1 MGKEFTLIADLADA
15 VAFDEDHLM
24 IAVHSPADVENSSSL
39 YDHAS
44 MLPGL
49 LPCQASGNT

>member
-1 MGKEFTLIADLADA
+1 MGKEFTLIADLADP

-24 IAVHSPADVENSSSL
+24 IPVRPRADVENSSSS

-44 MLPGL
+44 MLVGWL
-49 LPCQASGNT
+49 SC